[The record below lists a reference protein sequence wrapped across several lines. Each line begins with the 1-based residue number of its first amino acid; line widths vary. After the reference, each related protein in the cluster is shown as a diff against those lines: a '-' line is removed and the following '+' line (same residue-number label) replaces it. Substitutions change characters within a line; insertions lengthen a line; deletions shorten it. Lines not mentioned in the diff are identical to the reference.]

1 MNLTCPYNPEVRE
14 ATNKARLSALEGR
27 CFSSKKPFKVSSCW
41 NCWEENNIRSKT
53 RHWQKAN
60 RKRLIELVATPLT
73 TEDYSPVT
81 SMVDEDTP
89 YPYPTNFLPDPLTT
103 TSAASPTTYNATEIV
118 KSTTCE
124 TWSDDNDCQSI
135 RSYDVQDKIIHT
147 SRHKDKKMFCHH
159 GGDGAVQNNNTTTTS
174 SQNPFPL
181 LSKVPGDPVD
191 LNGTTLGQNSDSR
204 KNILSE
210 TYIEM
215 ARCVH
220 QLLIHTIYLPTFS
233 TKMPKFAQ
241 SILWENVIYPPIY
254 LVRIDTLKPT
264 STMLT
269 WQK

>member
-1 MNLTCPYNPEVRE
+1 MASPLTC
-14 ATNKARLSALEGR
+14 
-27 CFSSKKPFKVSSCW
+27 
-41 NCWEENNIRSKT
+41 
-53 RHWQKAN
+53 
-60 RKRLIELVATPLT
+60 
-73 TEDYSPVT
+73 EDYSPVT

-147 SRHKDKKMFCHH
+147 TSRHKDKKMFCHD
-159 GGDGAVQNNNTTTTS
+159 GGDGAVQNNNTTTTTS

-191 LNGTTLGQNSDSR
+191 LNGTALGQNSDSR

-220 QLLIHTIYLPTFS
+220 QLLLIHNLPTFS
-233 TKMPKFAQ
+233 TKSLSWCRAYYEKI
-241 SILWENVIYPPIY
+241 SYISPIN
-254 LVRIDTLKPT
+254 LVGIDTFTHT
-264 STMLT
+264 STMFT

>member
-1 MNLTCPYNPEVRE
+1 
-14 ATNKARLSALEGR
+14 
-27 CFSSKKPFKVSSCW
+27 
-41 NCWEENNIRSKT
+41 
-53 RHWQKAN
+53 
-60 RKRLIELVATPLT
+60 
-73 TEDYSPVT
+73 
-81 SMVDEDTP
+81 MVDEDTP

-103 TSAASPTTYNATEIV
+103 TSAASPTTYNANTEIV

-147 SRHKDKKMFCHH
+147 TSRHKDKKMFCHDD
-159 GGDGAVQNNNTTTTS
+159 GGDGAVQNNNTTTTTS

-191 LNGTTLGQNSDSR
+191 LNGTALGQNSDSR

-220 QLLIHTIYLPTFS
+220 QLLLIHNLPTFS
-233 TKMPKFAQ
+233 TKSLSWCRAYYEKI
-241 SILWENVIYPPIY
+241 SYISPIN
-254 LVRIDTLKPT
+254 LVGIDTFTHT
-264 STMLT
+264 STMFT